1 MEILLFLLQVLAVP
15 LLAPLSVGVI
25 RKCKAR
31 LQNRVGASIL
41 QPYRDLWKLVHKDEV
56 ISEETSWIFRFTPYL
71 IFAVTLVV
79 AASIPVIT
87 TVAPSLWQD
96 SAFSLSFLASGD
108 FIVIIYLLALG
119 TFFLALAGMDAG
131 SGFGG
136 FGSSREMTMAALAE
150 GGLFFSLLVAS
161 VIAQTGNVLTMVESL
176 QSVPVQSFIPL
187 MIAFVAF
194 FIALLAEN
202 SRFPVDNPATHLELT
217 MIHEAMILE
226 YSGKR
231 LALIEWASWSKL
243 VIFIALGANIFFP
256 WGVATS
262 FLPEMVGMSVLWFV
276 GKALCFLV
284 AIAFIESTMAKFRI
298 FRVPDLLFTSFV
310 LSVIA
315 LAVTI
320 TF

>member
-1 MEILLFLLQVLAVP
+1 MDILIFIFQLLLIPA
-15 LLAPLSVGVI
+15 LSPLSVGII
-25 RKCKAR
+25 RKIKAR
-31 LQNRVGASIL
+31 MQNREGASVF
-41 QPYRDLWKLVHKDEV
+41 QPYRDLWKLFHKDEV
-56 ISEETSWIFRFTPYL
+56 ISEDASWVFRFAPFL
-71 IFAVTLVV
+71 IFAVTLLIG
-79 AASIPVIT
+79 ASVPVFS
-87 TVAPSLWQD
+87 TVAPSLFEGTPY
-96 SAFSLSFLASGD
+96 ALSFLASGD
-108 FIVIIYLLALG
+108 FITLIYLFALG
-119 TFFLALAGMDAG
+119 TFFLALAGMDIG

-161 VIAQTGNVLTMVESL
+161 VIAQTGNVMTMAESL
-176 QSVPVQSFIPL
+176 GSLPFQSYLPL
-187 MIAFVAF
+187 VIAFLAF

-202 SRFPVDNPATHLELT
+202 GRFPVDNPATHLELT

-243 VIFIALGANIFFP
+243 LIFVALGANVFFP
-256 WGVATS
+256 WGIATS
-262 FLPEMVGMSVLWFV
+262 LLPSLLLTSGLWFTV
-276 GKALCFLV
+276 KALLLLFSV
-284 AIAFIESTMAKFRI
+284 AFIESTMAKFRI

-315 LAVTI
+315 LSVTI